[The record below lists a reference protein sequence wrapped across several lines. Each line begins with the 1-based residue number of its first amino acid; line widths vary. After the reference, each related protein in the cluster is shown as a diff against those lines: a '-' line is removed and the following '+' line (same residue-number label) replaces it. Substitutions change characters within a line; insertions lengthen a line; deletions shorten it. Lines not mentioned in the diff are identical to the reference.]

1 MKWTKQES
9 GGSWGF
15 RGSRVTADSRASCR
29 SQLCGGVFS
38 RCAQLSRCRELD
50 GTRVAFFG
58 VAMREG
64 EREELRGVYR
74 RNYSDGSGVL
84 PGGIGRG
91 GGGNRG

>member
-1 MKWTKQES
+1 M
-9 GGSWGF
+9 
-15 RGSRVTADSRASCR
+15 
-29 SQLCGGVFS
+29 
-38 RCAQLSRCRELD
+38 
-50 GTRVAFFG
+50 G

-74 RNYSDGSGVL
+74 SNYSDGSGVL